1 MHGVAHYFSFSSFSY
16 LLTRCLFFKETRN
29 LTDFKLET
37 YLIDRCNDLLIL
49 KLKINY
55 KRSFKME
62 AVKYKPKKF

>member
-16 LLTRCLFFKETRN
+16 LLTRCLFFKETCN
-29 LTDFKLET
+29 VTDFKLET
-37 YLIDRCNDLLIL
+37 YLIDRRNDLLIL
-49 KLKINY
+49 KLQINY